1 MKNHFYRFSCLSLAM
16 TIVGCAGASSQ
27 NVSRTAPLINQPP
40 GQIVVYHFAV
50 DTTDVTLN
58 QGLIQR
64 SYRSMT
70 DADENADEHNL
81 ALAAAEDICLE
92 VVTQLQKE
100 GFNAICLKRGT
111 PVQGNNVLIVDGEFI
126 DVSEGNRLS
135 RMVIG
140 LGVGKSQINSNVDV
154 YHRTTM
160 ADQQIME
167 FDTHADSGSM
177 PGAAIMGAPGMAAG
191 GTAAIASAGINVA
204 AAGVKTHRSSLGFL
218 TDKSANEIVERI
230 TEYYS
235 QQGWA
240 SSS

>member
-1 MKNHFYRFSCLSLAM
+1 MKNRSYLFSYLLLSVA
-16 TIVGCAGASSQ
+16 IAGCAGASSQ
-27 NVSRTAPLINQPP
+27 TVSQAAPVTNQPP
-40 GQIVVYHFAV
+40 SQIVVYHFAV
-50 DTTDVTLN
+50 DTADVTLN
-58 QGLIQR
+58 QGLIQK
-64 SYRSMT
+64 SYRAMT
-70 DADENADEHNL
+70 DANDNADEHSL

-92 VVTQLQKE
+92 VVMQLQKK
-100 GFNAICLKRGT
+100 GFSAICLKRGT

-126 DVSEGNRLS
+126 DVSEGNKLS

-154 YHRTTM
+154 YHRSAV
-160 ADQQIME
+160 ADQQVME

-204 AAGVKTHRSSLGFL
+204 SAAVKTHRSSLGYL

-230 TEYYS
+230 HEYYA

-240 SSS
+240 PAS